1 MSASSPLR
9 VAHLRDLAMVSPL
22 MQGFLEHSDQADH
35 RDQEAETGDRE
46 DDAED
51 RLRLRNGGKE
61 EDGVVRGLTGAVPQF
76 I

>member
-22 MQGFLEHSDQADH
+22 MQGFLEHSDQLDH
-35 RDQEAETGDRE
+35 RDQVADAEDGE

-51 RLRLRNGGKE
+51 RLRPRNEGKE